1 MLAKYSM
8 TTRKPGP
15 AAGRWMASQIG
26 VPQRA
31 KHFVLATAPPEKD
44 RDGWPVGYLAD
55 CGELCIS
62 ADDRY
67 LAALPFC
74 PSCKAKYPHKESR

>member
-1 MLAKYSM
+1 MKLGP
-8 TTRKPGP
+8 PG
-15 AAGRWMASQIG
+15 GRWMASQIG

-31 KHFVLATAPPEKD
+31 KHFVHSDAPVESD

-55 CGELCIS
+55 CGELCIR
-62 ADDRY
+62 ADERY

-74 PSCKAKYPHKESR
+74 PLCKAKFPNTLEQR